1 MYRYEFDKLLTDFNI
16 DATLS
21 DGEKMN
27 GLIFSR
33 MNVVK
38 LNKINF
44 QLLFKTVDL
53 QDDFCRLCVG
63 SQTEKDVSP
72 YA

>member
-1 MYRYEFDKLLTDFNI
+1 MLISVVFLQIFCKYSTKR
-16 DATLS
+16 
-21 DGEKMN
+21 G
-27 GLIFSR
+27 GLGPLGPSP
-33 MNVVK
+33 K
-38 LNKINF
+38 SAK
-44 QLLFKTVDL
+44 LLFKTVDL